1 MIWNSKNG
9 RTKSSKKKLV
19 MNKNLET
26 KEREFYAVV
35 KVKKAEL
42 LKPSESQL
50 MSYYIDYGYDNID
63 QVIED
68 YGMEEMLR
76 EWYNNT
82 NFTSEFQNH
91 QFKSNIFPIDWD
103 SEWEQVDV
111 IGKKDWEEIYD
122 NHYVL

>member
-1 MIWNSKNG
+1 MSNFG
-9 RTKSSKKKLV
+9 
-19 MNKNLET
+19 ET

-50 MSYYIDYGYDNID
+50 MSYYMDYGYDNID

-68 YGMEEMLR
+68 YGIEEMLR

-82 NFTSEFQNH
+82 NFTSDFQEH
-91 QFKSNIFPIDWD
+91 QKKSNIFPIDWD
-103 SEWEQVDV
+103 SEWEQVD
-111 IGKKDWEEIYD
+111 IIEKEDWEEIYD